1 MMLQSREK
9 SRLFFSGYYNK
20 GMEKEQLLSIVLQ
33 CSTLQEYVECAARES
48 SCPFWVMD
56 IWYHLRAI
64 SHHPDTMNIYNQS
77 VRNAS
82 LMDSLRRWEKF
93 HIVTDET
100 HSSPIRF
107 FDDQLQKDV
116 IIIDVPDHGSV
127 VGRATFFPEHEISDS
142 DIQLIADGLRIYLRN
157 VQTSPVYDPYHQAFE
172 NLLADRDIEASVS
185 LLSDPACNLRAP
197 YQVCCISGQA
207 SDYLIGSVS
216 YINDV
221 DEKLLPVMFRNSL
234 YFLSSTLHKSDL
246 VKHEFS
252 SMGVSLPFEELHM
265 VFHYAMQAKYF
276 AGHPGADLTDY
287 LYSMLEEKTDPACL
301 ILPEVRVCIRY
312 DDLYQTQYF
321 ATILNY
327 FRNGESKQKTAQ
339 AMNLHLNTVKY
350 RLAQIQKLF
359 SINVNE
365 EREEL
370 FLSCLLAE
378 KVDRSRKSEG

>member
-33 CSTLQEYVECAARES
+33 CSTLQEYVERAAREC

-64 SHHPDTMNIYNQS
+64 SHHPDTMNIYNQF

-116 IIIDVPDHGSV
+116 IIIDVPDHGNV

-157 VQTSPVYDPYHQAFE
+157 AQTSPVYDPYHQAFE

-185 LLSDPACNLRAP
+185 LLSDPALHLKPSFR
-197 YQVCCISGQA
+197 VHCISGQPG
-207 SDYLIGSVS
+207 DYLTGSAS

-221 DEKLLPVMFRNSL
+221 DAMLLPVMFRNSL
-234 YFLSSTLHKSDL
+234 YFLSSALHKSDL

-252 SMGVSLPFEELHM
+252 SMGVSLPFEELQM
-265 VFHYAMQAKYF
+265 VFHYAMQAKYL
-276 AGHPGADLTDY
+276 ADHPGADLTDW
-287 LYSMLEEKTDPACL
+287 LYSLLEEKTDPACL
-301 ILPEVRVCIRY
+301 ILPEVRECIRY

-321 ATILNY
+321 ATMLNY
-327 FRNGESKQKTAQ
+327 FRNGENKQKTAQ

-350 RLAQIQKLF
+350 RLAQLQKLF
-359 SINVNE
+359 SINVDE
-365 EREEL
+365 DREEL

-378 KVDRSRKSEG
+378 EREQNQKI